1 MARALAWHARGHE
14 FDSRILHKI
23 AAVPKD
29 NWSQPY
35 LYLLLCNL
43 EKMRLLQF
51 IFSIFPLL
59 LLSCGT
65 HQCHLEYD
73 TVLTEVSSDKDLDA
87 AIKVLQRDS
96 LDSDLFQQVWRY
108 ETKNG
113 MHEEVMESARKA
125 YERGVRC
132 EKSEL
137 SLSAA
142 AYISQL
148 YLLEKNRDSTD
159 LWISRALS
167 GLESLGN
174 KDKFL
179 SAMVNNIAGIQ
190 AIQTRVDYSSAL
202 NYFKTALESIEQ
214 TEDTVSCAILLRNIA
229 QIYNVREDVS
239 GLSYAKRSY
248 DIVSWEGNAKIKS
261 AAALILSRM
270 YSLKGDKQLA
280 RKYADESLSCISSD
294 TISDDNFRSYAYYNY
309 GDICA
314 AEGDDGS
321 AEHYYLKSL
330 SYLSSE
336 DTAVDIRALT
346 SYGSLCLRQKRYD
359 EAISL
364 FLRAESYFD
373 GSNLESQAP
382 VLSGLSKAYD
392 VVGDKDKALEYYK
405 KYYDVSTRTINF
417 RNENAFSELLLKYE
431 QSEYARELSLREM
444 EILKKDRNMIITLLV
459 LFVLAISLASSFILY
474 WKKNA
479 LNRKLVQQIL
489 HYRERLNDEKQ
500 RKEIQ
505 KQSRHNSMLKIY
517 DELERKMKCEKL
529 YRRKDLTLQTLAEI
543 MGTNTTYMSDIINS
557 FSGKSFTGYVNAY
570 RMEEVLE
577 VLSDPGNEE
586 PLNSIFERA
595 GYSSRTTYLRIFRT
609 EVGCTPSQYREEVC
623 RMSSEKCSKT

>member
-1 MARALAWHARGHE
+1 MACKR
-14 FDSRILHKI
+14 SRVRLSYSPRNCGCPQRELES
-23 AAVPKD
+23 AAIF
-29 NWSQPY
+29 
-35 LYLLLCNL
+35 LLRCNL
-43 EKMRLLQF
+43 KNMKLLQF
-51 IFSIFPLL
+51 IVSVFPLL
-59 LLSCGT
+59 FLSCGT

-73 TVLTEVSSDKDLDA
+73 TVFAEVSSDKELDN

-96 LDSDLFQQVWRY
+96 LDSDLFQKVWRY

-113 MHEEVMESARKA
+113 MYEAVMESAGKA
-125 YERGVRC
+125 YERGVQC
-132 EKSEL
+132 KKSEL
-137 SLSAA
+137 SVSAA

-148 YLLEKNRDSTD
+148 YLLWKNRDSTD

-167 GLESLGN
+167 GLKSLGN

-202 NYFKTALESIEQ
+202 RYFKTALESIEQ
-214 TEDTVSCAILLRNIA
+214 TKDTASCAILLRNIA

-239 GLSYAKRSY
+239 GLNYAKRSY
-248 DIVSWEGNAKIKS
+248 DIVSWEDNAKIKS

-280 RKYADESLSCISSD
+280 RKYADESLSRISD
-294 TISDDNFRSYAYYNY
+294 TILTDDNFRSYAYYNY

-314 AEGDDGS
+314 EEGDDSS
-321 AEHYYLKSL
+321 AERYYIKSL
-330 SYLSSE
+330 SYLSSGE
-336 DTAVDIRALT
+336 TAVDIRALT
-346 SYGSLCLRQKRYD
+346 SYGSLCLRQKRYE

-382 VLSGLSKAYD
+382 VLSGLSRVYD

-417 RNENAFSELLLKYE
+417 RNENAFSDLLLKYE
-431 QSEYARELSLREM
+431 QSENARELSLKEM

-459 LFVLAISLASSFILY
+459 LCVLLISLASSFYIILE
-474 WKKNA
+474 KNA
-479 LNRKLVQQIL
+479 LNRKLVQQNL
-489 HYRERLNDEKQ
+489 NYRERLNEEKE
-500 RKEIQ
+500 RKKVQ

-517 DELERKMKCEKL
+517 EELERKMKCEKL
-529 YRRKDLTLQTLAEI
+529 YRQKDLTLQMLAENL
-543 MGTNTTYMSDIINS
+543 GTNTTYMSEVINS

-570 RMEEVLE
+570 RMEEVLA
-577 VLSDPGNEE
+577 VLSDPYNEE

>member
-1 MARALAWHARGHE
+1 M
-14 FDSRILHKI
+14 K
-23 AAVPKD
+23 
-29 NWSQPY
+29 
-35 LYLLLCNL
+35 
-43 EKMRLLQF
+43 LLQF
-51 IFSIFPLL
+51 IVSVFPLL
-59 LLSCGT
+59 FLSCGT

-73 TVLTEVSSDKDLDA
+73 TVFAEVSSDKELDN

-96 LDSDLFQQVWRY
+96 LDSDLFQKVWRY

-113 MHEEVMESARKA
+113 MYEAVMESAGKA
-125 YERGVRC
+125 YERGVQC
-132 EKSEL
+132 KKSEL
-137 SLSAA
+137 SVSAA

-148 YLLEKNRDSTD
+148 YLLWKNRDSTD

-167 GLESLGN
+167 GLKSLGN

-202 NYFKTALESIEQ
+202 RYFKTALESIEQ
-214 TEDTVSCAILLRNIA
+214 TKDTASCAILLRNIA

-239 GLSYAKRSY
+239 GLNYAKRSY
-248 DIVSWEGNAKIKS
+248 DIVSWEDNAKIKS

-280 RKYADESLSCISSD
+280 RKYADESLSRISD
-294 TISDDNFRSYAYYNY
+294 TILTDDNFRSYAYYNY

-314 AEGDDGS
+314 EEGDDSS
-321 AEHYYLKSL
+321 AERYYIKSL
-330 SYLSSE
+330 SYLSSGE
-336 DTAVDIRALT
+336 TAVDIRALT
-346 SYGSLCLRQKRYD
+346 SYGSLCLRQKRYE

-382 VLSGLSKAYD
+382 VLSGLSRVYD

-417 RNENAFSELLLKYE
+417 RNENAFSDLLLKYE
-431 QSEYARELSLREM
+431 QSENARELSLKEM

-459 LFVLAISLASSFILY
+459 LCVLLISLASSFYIILE
-474 WKKNA
+474 KNA
-479 LNRKLVQQIL
+479 LNRKLVQQNL
-489 HYRERLNDEKQ
+489 NYRERLNEEKQ
-500 RKEIQ
+500 RKKVQ

-517 DELERKMKCEKL
+517 EELERKMKCEKL
-529 YRRKDLTLQTLAEI
+529 YRQKDLTLQMLAENL
-543 MGTNTTYMSDIINS
+543 GTNTTYMSEVINS

-570 RMEEVLE
+570 RMEEVLA
-577 VLSDPGNEE
+577 VLSDPYNEE